1 MKKRFVVFILIFL
14 SINSDHYS
22 QNILLEKILFEN
34 QKIHIGVLGIR
45 NSTRI
50 KSYNINN
57 SRLPIVTFL
66 RTSINSEH
74 YPTPYCWDL
83 NSEDSVIYNINAHF
97 SFVPNRESRMIKIN
111 SVKFSFDDTAKYYII
126 DTITLNEFPKYKAN
140 KGSIQL
146 SKILNEE
153 FKDFVN
159 VKYIEPIGELFD
171 KYYKAQQEKEKKYG
185 RIILPFL
192 SNPFEMIDITYDFVW
207 LHDNIFEFYVR
218 DDKQITA
225 WEFTYKVSKY
235 SSKPEDWQ
243 EIKTWTT
250 QEKGSYPTQEKNPF
264 LPSGKNHVYKAFHD
278 TITNIMLNDTS
289 MNTLQEALPDSVIQK
304 LQTIKGKAF
313 TNDEMF
319 SQTLDTLLGK
329 EQTREYKKQIK
340 NSGRYLFF
348 KGFLEVVKQ
357 NGNTYIINRHYGG
370 IYHVSK
376 TQITRVGQIDMENYT
391 RKLRGKTVFV
401 EDRDSNR
408 LLFFAPVKQ
417 LTKSAPFPN
426 IKVVLNDKKFRR
438 MFKYIIE

>member
-1 MKKRFVVFILIFL
+1 MNKTILIFCIIIT
-14 SINSDHYS
+14 SIIKSFS
-22 QNILLEKILFEN
+22 QKLIVEKVIISKHKLN
-34 QKIHIGVLGIR
+34 IGVIGIY
-45 NSTRI
+45 NKPVI
-50 KSYNINN
+50 KSYDLNKK
-57 SRLPIVTFL
+57 SFPIVTFL
-66 RTSINSEH
+66 KSSVYRKEYPLPFCWSIDFDKKIVCVINS
-74 YPTPYCWDL
+74 
-83 NSEDSVIYNINAHF
+83 SI
-97 SFVPNRESRMIKIN
+97 SFVPNRGNRTMRIHR
-111 SVKFSFDDTAKYYII
+111 VKYGFADSSKYYIH
-126 DTITLNEFPKYKAN
+126 DSLALSEFPKIKVDEKA
-140 KGSIQL
+140 
-146 SKILNEE
+146 SKRIKRNNEE
-153 FKDFVN
+153 SRKFLNSKH
-159 VKYIEPIGELFD
+159 IEPIGELFD

-250 QEKGSYPTQEKNPF
+250 QEKGSYPTQEENPF